1 MSRIALLANP
11 ESGSGEAGDVAELL
25 AAQGADVTSF
35 TLDECDRAVGS
46 GPQRIVV
53 AGGDGSVACAAE
65 AAGDAGIPLGV
76 VPVGTANDFA
86 RTLDLP
92 LEPRP
97 AARLA
102 VNGLRTRTLDL
113 GRADQRPFVNAASAG
128 LSPVAAREAHGLK
141 GTLGPIAYAVGAVR
155 AGVTT
160 KPIACRVRC
169 DGESLFSGRAWQV
182 TIALTGAFGGGSEV
196 EADPADGVLDAVV
209 IEARSRAR
217 LVLHGFGV
225 RAGGLEEQ
233 EGVRTGSGRVI
244 EVETDG
250 RTGFNI
256 DGELVETDRVRL
268 GVEPRAF
275 EVVVG

>member
-1 MSRIALLANP
+1 MSRIALVANP

-25 AAQGADVTSF
+25 AAHGADVTSF

-65 AAGDAGIPLGV
+65 AAGKAGIPLGV

-86 RTLDLP
+86 RALELP

-102 VNGLRTRTLDL
+102 VTGSQTRTLDL
-113 GRADQRPFVNAASAG
+113 GRAAERPFVNAASAG

-141 GTLGPIAYAVGAVR
+141 GALGPIAYAVGAVR

-160 KPIACRVRC
+160 RPISCRVRC

-182 TIALTGAFGGGSEV
+182 TVALTGAFGGGSGV

-217 LVLHGFGV
+217 LVLHGVGV
-225 RAGGLEEQ
+225 RAGGLEDQ

-244 EVETDG
+244 DVETDG

-256 DGELVETDRVRL
+256 DGELVETDSVRL
-268 GVEPRAF
+268 GVEPGAF
-275 EVVVG
+275 AVVVG